1 MTGFTIADALHHLL
15 AAKADYTRLIEQK
28 TFDVGIYRP
37 LRVDP
42 QTPHSRDELYV
53 VASGRGEFIC
63 AGETKAFGHGDPF
76 FVPARST
83 PISRKRSLA
92 ARRRPSQR
100 IPAPEGTC
108 IIGCK
113 FSPVL

>member
-1 MTGFTIADALHHLL
+1 MTGFAINDALNCLV

-42 QTPHSRDELYV
+42 QTPHSRDELYM

-63 AGETKAFGHGDPF
+63 AGETKAFGHGDLF
-76 FVPARST
+76 FVPVGVEHRF
-83 PISRKRSLA
+83 LD
-92 ARRRPSQR
+92 
-100 IPAPEGTC
+100 
-108 IIGCK
+108 
-113 FSPVL
+113 FSEDFATWVIFFGHRQSPMIEQP